1 MLTSKN
7 KDTKSFNKTI
17 DIMRKMGES
26 QIQIN
31 YEKCN
36 LEFIGEY
43 LIITTESDDYLETE
57 IIPINTVVQYRIKK
71 D

>member
-1 MLTSKN
+1 
-7 KDTKSFNKTI
+7 
-17 DIMRKMGES
+17 MRKMGES